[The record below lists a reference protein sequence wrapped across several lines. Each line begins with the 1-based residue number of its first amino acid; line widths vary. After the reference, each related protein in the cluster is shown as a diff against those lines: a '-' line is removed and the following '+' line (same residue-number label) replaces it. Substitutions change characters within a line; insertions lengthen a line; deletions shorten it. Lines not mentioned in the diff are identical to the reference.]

1 MLFFFPLGVYHAH
14 YANTNEE
21 SYWSVRP
28 SRLYLHAISPMS
40 GCDGYRSVNW
50 REIQL
55 FTKIGWGFCSKS
67 DANAKRDPWQCPY
80 RSRDSERRRIVSSSP
95 QYASSSA
102 RLSASFGRFFCWRNS
117 LKKHLWNFYH
127 EASKIFTTA
136 QYFISTTFN
145 ARTFPSSGY
154 FSIYHLLS

>member
-95 QYASSSA
+95 KHASSSV
-102 RLSASFGRFFCWRNS
+102 RLFDSVVSLLCWRNS
-117 LKKHLWNFYH
+117 LKEHIRNVCH
-127 EASKIFTTA
+127 GASKIFTTTES
-136 QYFISTTFN
+136 FIPTTFN
-145 ARTFPSSGY
+145 ARTFPSSGN